1 MRKTGALV
9 VLVLA
14 SAAVAGVALALS
26 PGTAAFSVQYVRT
39 GGFAGANDILTI
51 DDMGR
56 VAYSSRFG
64 QAFNASLSQPE
75 LASLKGVLATNLG
88 SIQTTTIHPRSGA
101 ADFFSYDLNVT
112 INGKTT
118 HLSWVDGWA
127 AQEPLPP
134 ELQTI
139 QQSLQATI
147 QAQSA

>member
-1 MRKTGALV
+1 MKKVAALV

-14 SAAVAGVALALS
+14 SAAVAGVALAL
-26 PGTAAFSVQYVRT
+26 PGNTAFSVQYVRT
-39 GGFAGANDILTI
+39 GGFAGANDVLTI

-64 QAFNASLSQPE
+64 QPFNASLTQPE
-75 LASLKGVLATNLG
+75 LASLKSVLAANLD

-112 INGKTT
+112 IDGKTT

-127 AQEPLPP
+127 AQEPFPA
-134 ELQTI
+134 ELQSI

-147 QAQSA
+147 QALSA